1 MFSASQQS
9 GRILVILPIVF
20 LLFIFRWI
28 VTRRAFVALAVCCG
42 CALAAASESTANRYS
57 TIPATPDGI
66 GKSYLGREIAQVMGW
81 QGAQWLER
89 EEREREERGDLLL
102 RELALKPGMDV
113 MDVGAGT
120 GYYARRIAVLVGP
133 KGKVFAIDVQPEMV
147 EMLNRVTKKPEFG
160 NIKPILG
167 TEKSV
172 TLPDGIADLVI
183 MVDVYHEL
191 EFPSEMLAS
200 ITRALR
206 PGGRLVFV
214 EYRAEDPR
222 VPIKALHKMSEA
234 QIRREAEHNGLIWE
248 RTANTLTWQHV
259 VIFKTK

>member
-147 EMLNRVTKKPEFG
+147 EMLNRVTKKTEFG

-172 TLPDGIADLVI
+172 TLPDGVADLAI

-206 PGGRLVFV
+206 PGGRVVFV

-248 RTANTLTWQHV
+248 HTANTLPWQHV